1 MKLNYNNELYHNDEF
16 LQWWIFIKITNIYH
30 KHKFS
35 SIDEFSWPWWIFIVL
50 FILIKFKNNHQ
61 LMKFLLDDQFHHQ
74 DESSSQRLILINW
87 WIFITMTNFVTPM
100 ILYPNDEFSS
110 YWWIFIKVKNLSN
123 CSHECYHN
131 A

>member
-16 LQWWIFIKITNIYH
+16 SQWWIFIKITNIYQ
-30 KHKFS
+30 KYKFS
-35 SIDEFSWPWWIFIVL
+35 SIDESLWPWWILIVL
-50 FILIKFKNNHQ
+50 FILITIKNNHQ
-61 LMKFLLDDQFHHQ
+61 LMKFLLQWSISSPRWF
-74 DESSSQRLILINW
+74 SSQRLILINW

-100 ILYPNDEFSS
+100 NLYSNDEFSS
-110 YWWIFIKVKNLSN
+110 YWWIFIIVKNLSN